1 MCPVLIIIIFYLL
14 SSSSP
19 HALLCMVASI
29 MSGCVLVGPSMFH
42 MSAQQKKAARG
53 PCFHI
58 PYYQSDQIIQKTC
71 RCILHSFACLAHWKK
86 KIENWSATIFHLPCF
101 QDAFHSSVTAVTMYS
116 ATTWY
121 GIAKAENI
129 RSQMFTTYFS
139 FLFFFFFLFLIL
151 VSHDDVQRI
160 IINCTGMINWVGA
173 PSKLYHKF
181 T

>member
-1 MCPVLIIIIFYLL
+1 MWGLDQKFPHYPHPNLYIFHCICTRILVQQGKVNRTLLGQQTSLCTDPSDKTHSSVEEKYTECPVLIIIIFYLL

-86 KIENWSATIFHLPCF
+86 KIENWSATTMFHIPCF
-101 QDAFHSSVTAVTMYS
+101 HDAFHSSV
-116 ATTWY
+116 
-121 GIAKAENI
+121 
-129 RSQMFTTYFS
+129 
-139 FLFFFFFLFLIL
+139 
-151 VSHDDVQRI
+151 
-160 IINCTGMINWVGA
+160 
-173 PSKLYHKF
+173 
-181 T
+181 